1 MSVEL
6 LHDLQQEVR
15 RLFIAGSALAQGDL
29 RIAKLQPQL
38 KKLGESAPVFNRIA
52 DASDAVLTAS
62 REDSAVKLLE
72 LATLLSAVLHTQGK
86 TETAGE
92 LHPVIS
98 TGIPLSTDISYRRL
112 KPLLDILTTKGQGRL
127 EQLRQAVQDGIHM
140 DLRALPVMC
149 RALDETFPE
158 IAELI
163 TDTIRTGYGQLAVP
177 VLREQINVQGGK
189 GDVRRLQLIH
199 QLSGVSAEV
208 EQLLLNAATQGSV
221 DLKIAAISL
230 LGDYK
235 QQESLLL
242 ELSRDKRK
250 EVRQAALHALASI
263 GTDAALD
270 RLCEAL
276 TSKDRDLAVEPIR
289 RAQSVKLLRRII
301 GLASQQ
307 VEQFVS
313 ASPESKERTKAAEQ
327 LHAEVLCLHGVETEL
342 ASSNM
347 SWHRRI
353 TISPATLACTE
364 ECFALLRTILSSA
377 EFIAPETEVVRDNAA
392 ELLLSINTE
401 DSNRL
406 LMEHPHTNAVNLL
419 AFRFRAAYRQLRPS
433 ELYERFSPLLERPAT
448 AEAKELSD
456 AIWHVVKVQYP
467 DNDSRGVKVE
477 DWDSR
482 WLRLFISSDNVVLVS
497 AFTQRS
503 DPSSAPYLLAKLD
516 IKAGLSNYIN
526 VRIMFALFRIRHA
539 ESPEL
544 LLQLIERSRYHHLYE
559 STKQLIAAL
568 PRSYVPRLRA
578 IIGDE
583 WYYRE
588 IIEIADAI
596 EAAPTDLIEESGSGL
611 WRWITSKLS

>member
-52 DASDAVLTAS
+52 EASDAVLTAS

-92 LHPVIS
+92 LHPVS
-98 TGIPLSTDISYRRL
+98 SAGIPLSTDVSYRRL

-163 TDTIRTGYGQLAVP
+163 AETIRTGYGQLAVP
-177 VLREQINVQGGK
+177 VLREQFNVQGGK
-189 GDVRRLQLIH
+189 GDVRRLQLIQ
-199 QLSGVSAEV
+199 QLSGVAEEV
-208 EQLLLNAATQGSV
+208 EQLLLDAATQGSV
-221 DLKIAAISL
+221 ELKIAAISL

-235 QQESLLL
+235 QQETLLL

-270 RLCEAL
+270 RLYEAL
-276 TSKDRDLAVEPIR
+276 TSKDRDLAIEPIR
-289 RAQSVKLLRRII
+289 RAQSVTLLRRII
-301 GLASQQ
+301 DLASQQ
-307 VEQFVS
+307 FEQFVS
-313 ASPESKERTKAAEQ
+313 ASPESKDRTKAAEQ
-327 LHAEVLCLHGVETEL
+327 LHAELLCLHGVETDL
-342 ASSNM
+342 GTPSM
-347 SWHRRI
+347 SWQRRI
-353 TISPATLACTE
+353 TISPATL
-364 ECFALLRTILSSA
+364 ECEDGVRALIGSIITNA
-377 EFIAPETEVVRDNAA
+377 DFIAPETEVIRDNAA
-392 ELLLSINTE
+392 ELMLSINSSE
-401 DSNRL
+401 GNRL
-406 LMEHPHTNAVNLL
+406 LMDHPHTNVVNLL
-419 AFRFRAAYRQLRPS
+419 AFRFRAACRLLQPS
-433 ELYERFSPLLERPAT
+433 ELYERFSPFLERPAS

-456 AIWHVVKVQYP
+456 AIWQVIKAQYP
-467 DNDSRGVKVE
+467 EIDSDGVEAE

-482 WLRLFISSDNVVLVS
+482 WLRVFISSDNVLLAS
-497 AFTQRS
+497 SFTQLS
-503 DPSSAPYLLAKLD
+503 DPSSVSYLLNKLD
-516 IKAGLSNYIN
+516 IKAGLSNYMN
-526 VRIMFALFRIRHA
+526 VRIMFALFRIRYP
-539 ESPEL
+539 ESPDL
-544 LLQLIERSRYHHLYE
+544 LLQLIDRSRYHHLYE
-559 STKQLIAAL
+559 STKQLIALL
-568 PRSYVPRLRA
+568 PRSYVPQLRTIA
-578 IIGDE
+578 GNE

-596 EAAPTDLIEESGSGL
+596 EAAPAELIEESGSGL